1 MARPQDGPKRN
12 GRIGIP
18 NIPTGA
24 MPWYLIVFAVITA
37 YLAASNTL
45 TAIDAKNTARWN
57 EIQYVVTGELIRA
70 GAASLVVSPIIVET
84 VRMVLAAIWSERRE
98 RKARE
103 EGRVEG
109 RAEGEDLANQRWSE
123 WNRRRKQAEEQG
135 EPFNEPEP

>member
-1 MARPQDGPKRN
+1 
-12 GRIGIP
+12 
-18 NIPTGA
+18 
-24 MPWYLIVFAVITA
+24 MPWYLIVFAVITV
-37 YLAASNTL
+37 YLATSNTL

-103 EGRVEG
+103 EGR
-109 RAEGEDLANQRWSE
+109 AEGEELANQRWSE